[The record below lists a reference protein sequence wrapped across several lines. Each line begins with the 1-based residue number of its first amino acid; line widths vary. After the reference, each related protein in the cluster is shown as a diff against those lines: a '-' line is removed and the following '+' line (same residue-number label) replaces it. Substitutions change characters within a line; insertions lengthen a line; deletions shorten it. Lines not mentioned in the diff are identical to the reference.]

1 MQTNN
6 HTNKNIET
14 TICKNCGSLFKRRKK
29 PVQGSKSTKTGVR
42 GKGCVTCSRKCSKEW
57 SRLMCKSGE
66 RQKKEEEYR
75 KGLEKLNKMGIIN
88 RKV

>member
-1 MQTNN
+1 MRNN
-6 HTNKNIET
+6 HTTKNIET

-29 PVQGSKSTKTGVR
+29 PVQGSKSTKKGVR
-42 GKGCVTCSRKCSKEW
+42 GKGYVTCSRKCSKEW

-66 RQKKEEEYR
+66 RKRKEEEWKER
-75 KGLEKLNKMGIIN
+75 LEKLKKMGIIN